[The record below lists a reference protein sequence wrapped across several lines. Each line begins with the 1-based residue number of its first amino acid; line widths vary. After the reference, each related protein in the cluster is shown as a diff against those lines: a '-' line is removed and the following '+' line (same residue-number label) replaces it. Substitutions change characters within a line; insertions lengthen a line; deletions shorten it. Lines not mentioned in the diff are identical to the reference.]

1 MLYDYYGS
9 PVAGGTFPALIWGRF
24 MGEALAPTPDREWEE
39 PTDWVEWEY
48 FRGEYQYSSGALDGY
63 EYDPSDEDSDD

>member
-1 MLYDYYGS
+1 MNYEL
-9 PVAGGTFPALIWGRF
+9 F

-48 FRGEYQYSSGALDGY
+48 FSGEYQHSSGAYDYG
-63 EYDPSDEDSDD
+63 YDPSSDTGDSDD